1 MTPCTWWSIRF
12 ATSCCVRTPSR
23 SCIWVYHRTA
33 FPGGGG
39 GRHIEGAGAH
49 PCDAHED
56 PIRETAGRRQAMDM
70 NYDILSY
77 PRPSPSRGQHPCL
90 QRDPRPSGRR
100 TRREAGTVH
109 AQTPHEPQ
117 QCGAHAPRQGAGRDL
132 ILRPKTGPPSR
143 GGGPAVFPTYVIRP
157 MSVFLGVPRTKRQPL
172 VDGRDGRSRD
182 PSSTSPDQA
191 LRGDVNL
198 IANRA
203 PCR

>member
-1 MTPCTWWSIRF
+1 
-12 ATSCCVRTPSR
+12 
-23 SCIWVYHRTA
+23 
-33 FPGGGG
+33 
-39 GRHIEGAGAH
+39 
-49 PCDAHED
+49 
-56 PIRETAGRRQAMDM
+56 MDM

-77 PRPSPSRGQHPCL
+77 DELPADEAAMLKADAEEAERGYTDEQLSEALKRTPGRPLAVAAPLP

-132 ILRPKTGPPSR
+132 ILRPKAGPPSR
-143 GGGPAVFPTYVIRP
+143 GGGPAVFSDLRYTADVRVSRRP
-157 MSVFLGVPRTKRQPL
+157 AHEVAAARRWARRPQP
-172 VDGRDGRSRD
+172 D

-191 LRGDVNL
+191 LRGDANL

>member
-1 MTPCTWWSIRF
+1 
-12 ATSCCVRTPSR
+12 
-23 SCIWVYHRTA
+23 
-33 FPGGGG
+33 
-39 GRHIEGAGAH
+39 
-49 PCDAHED
+49 
-56 PIRETAGRRQAMDM
+56 MDM

-77 PRPSPSRGQHPCL
+77 DELPAGRGRLCSRPMRGGREGLHRRAAIRGAEENPRPSPSRGQHPCL

-132 ILRPKTGPPSR
+132 ILRPKAGPPSR
-143 GGGPAVFPTYVIRP
+143 GGGPAVFSDLRYTADVRVSRRP
-157 MSVFLGVPRTKRQPL
+157 AHEVAAARRWARRPQP
-172 VDGRDGRSRD
+172 D

-191 LRGDVNL
+191 LRGDANL